1 MVNFSN
7 FEYRKDKMPSSPD
20 DRKIY
25 MQELREKFL
34 SEIKQSDIYTEYL
47 RKYELNSV
55 ETFMSHYVDKKLNLI
70 EESEYLLKI
79 REQSDEE
86 GFLQSAREVLNYI
99 LQKKLFNMQLQWRA
113 NTINIPGIRNSF
125 DFGFWEKNIE
135 YCPFIPPVTLEEI
148 DIMKRFLKKNYFSG
162 FKDWMFW
169 QFYGFLVEKDENGHY
184 PNMPEWYGYYD
195 ELMETGSL
203 LHLQDIR
210 GEKEE
215 FYIETARAANIK
227 AADETK
233 AKDSNTCKPC
243 VFAHGSDILDFAKVY
258 EKDPCFR
265 ELFRIWEKDVYPESP
280 DKTFDS
286 FKVECAIRI
295 LSDADRPV
303 LIEGG
308 MVWHKAVIH
317 CAERYITDRVLEVLD
332 SVYDEYITVANLGI
346 AKRFT
351 PEDIEKEY
359 NKSMFQSYSNMIL
372 EGRELCGEP
381 RNFDF

>member
-1 MVNFSN
+1 
-7 FEYRKDKMPSSPD
+7 
-20 DRKIY
+20 

-34 SEIKQSDIYTEYL
+34 SEIKQSDIYAEYL
-47 RKYELNSV
+47 RKYESNSV
-55 ETFMSHYVDKKLNLI
+55 ETFMSHYVDKKVNLI

-86 GFLQSAREVLNYI
+86 GFLQSARDVLNYI

-148 DIMKRFLKKNYFSG
+148 DVMKQFLRKNYFSG

-203 LHLQDIR
+203 LNMQDIR

-215 FYIETARAANIK
+215 FYIETARAANAK
-227 AADETK
+227 ATNEKKTNG
-233 AKDSNTCKPC
+233 SGTYKPPVC
-243 VFAHGSDILDFAKVY
+243 TQGAEILDFARTY

-265 ELFRIWEKDVYPESP
+265 ELFRIWEKDVYPESS
-280 DKTFDS
+280 DKTYDS
-286 FKVECAIRI
+286 FKTECAIKI
-295 LSDADRPV
+295 LSNADRPV
-303 LIEGG
+303 LIESG

-332 SVYDEYITVANLGI
+332 SVYDEYITVTELGI

-359 NKSMFQSYSNMIL
+359 NKSMFQRYSDMIL
-372 EGRELCGEP
+372 KGRELCGEP

>member
-1 MVNFSN
+1 MLNFNN
-7 FEYRKDKMPSSPD
+7 FEYRKDKIPSLPD
-20 DRKIY
+20 ERKIF

-34 SEIKQSDIYTEYL
+34 SEIKQSNIYAEYL
-47 RKYELNSV
+47 RKYESDSV
-55 ETFMSHYVDKKLNLI
+55 ETFISHYVDKKLNLI
-70 EESEYLLKI
+70 EESEYLLGL

-135 YCPFIPPVTLEEI
+135 YCPFISPVTPQEI
-148 DIMKRFLKKNYFSG
+148 DVMKSFLRKNYFSG

-195 ELMETGSL
+195 EIMCTGSL
-203 LHLQDIR
+203 LNMQDIR

-215 FYIETARAANIK
+215 FYIETAK
-227 AADETK
+227 AADAK
-233 AKDSNTCKPC
+233 ASEKKIKDAGTYKPS
-243 VFAHGSDILDFAKVY
+243 VYAHGLEILDFARGY
-258 EKDPCFR
+258 EKDACFR
-265 ELFRIWEKDVYPESP
+265 ELFRIWEKDVYPECC
-280 DKTFDS
+280 DKTYDS
-286 FKVECAIRI
+286 FKTECAIKI
-295 LSDADRPV
+295 LSNADRPV
-303 LIEGG
+303 LIESG

-332 SVYDEYITVANLGI
+332 SVYDEYITVTNLGI
-346 AKRFT
+346 SKRFT
-351 PEDIEKEY
+351 PEDLEKEY
-359 NKSMFQSYSNMIL
+359 DKSMFQHCSEMIL
-372 EGRELCGEP
+372 KGRELCGEP